1 MAKISKRLVGPTQLA
16 ASTATL
22 YTVPA
27 NTRTVIRK
35 ISIHNPEGGS
45 SRTYTFGIG
54 ADAAGTRMRD
64 AKTIAVGETVEVYGP
79 LTLAAAETF
88 RGHASAATAL
98 VIVIDGEEELIS

>member
-1 MAKISKRLVGPTQLA
+1 MPKIPKRIVGPTQLA

-27 NTRTVIRK
+27 STRTVIRK
-35 ISIHNPEGGS
+35 IWIHNPEGGS

-54 ADAAGTRMRD
+54 ADAAGTRLRD

-79 LTLAAAETF
+79 FTLEAAETF

-98 VIVIDGEEELIS
+98 VIVVDGEESTA